1 MLTHPH
7 ALSAICCRLSRPD
20 TKVSSCSTAAGV
32 AWCPEFTF
40 KVEQGEEC
48 IYTMCFEGFSGDVVV
63 ATPQCHLV
71 KVLNR
76 VAFFDSDATDTADFS
91 DVAMEVRPRPVSPMR
106 GRYPHV
112 CAGTRLSAICAER
125 LLWGVFAVQAHGRPV
140 LRRLVLPVVRRLC
153 GALFL
158 SGSIFA
164 THSAANQR
172 M

>member
-1 MLTHPH
+1 
-7 ALSAICCRLSRPD
+7 
-20 TKVSSCSTAAGV
+20 
-32 AWCPEFTF
+32 
-40 KVEQGEEC
+40 
-48 IYTMCFEGFSGDVVV
+48 VV

-125 LLWGVFAVQAHGRPV
+125 LLWGVFAVLAHGRPV

-164 THSAANQR
+164 THSAANL
-172 M
+172 